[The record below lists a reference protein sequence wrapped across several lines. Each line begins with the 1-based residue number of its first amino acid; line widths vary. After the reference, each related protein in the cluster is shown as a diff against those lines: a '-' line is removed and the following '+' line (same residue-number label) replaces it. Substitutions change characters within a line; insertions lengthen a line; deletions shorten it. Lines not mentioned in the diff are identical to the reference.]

1 MGKYTGSTLQRTDA
15 FYKQFENDNGEM
27 LYIIEPGYIVNNYAY
42 LLWRMMDNEISY
54 EKLIER
60 LVCSI
65 NGATKE
71 YCECLLDGI
80 IERLYKRQLLLING
94 EMVDPQQY
102 FKSVYLSEKDFIYS
116 YKMRPIT
123 QIDLVLTT
131 KCNFQC
137 KHCYIKKESL
147 HKSESISVNDWK
159 AVLDKLS
166 KKGLL
171 SISVTG
177 GEPLTYNGINEVLD
191 YANELGMKIQLL
203 TNGFLIDETFVE
215 RVSTYRNVI
224 VQVSL
229 DGSSAGTSE
238 KQRGQKGAFDRT
250 IKNISLLTS
259 QGVEVI
265 VAMVLNKDNIRDI
278 YDGSMIQL
286 CSDLGVH
293 VLGITPTV
301 IGVASAAENREMFL
315 SPQEAYDV
323 VRYINEKNSSNLFP
337 KELIVNIG
345 VPPALSRENSISRVK
360 KVRPRCRRG
369 TNSFSVRPNGD
380 VFVCTDFAEL
390 NYIDY
395 HIGNILCDDISEI
408 IARLTPIEQQKKNT
422 LQEIKGV
429 CSICKEL
436 PYCWGACRADAFSK
450 YRDMN
455 APYPFCQS
463 LYELGLF
470 PSEEIETS
478 LSYREIISKGD

>member
-1 MGKYTGSTLQRTDA
+1 MGKYMGTILQRTDA
-15 FYKQFENDNGEM
+15 YFKQFENAKGEI
-27 LYIIEPGYIVNNYAY
+27 LYIIEPGYIINNYAY

-60 LVCSI
+60 LACSI

-71 YCECLLDGI
+71 YCEHLLDGM
-80 IERLYKRQLLLING
+80 IERLHQRQLILING
-94 EMVDPQQY
+94 EMVDPQLY
-102 FKSVYLSEKDFIYS
+102 FKSAYLSEKDFLQS
-116 YKMRPIT
+116 YDMRPIT

-131 KCNFQC
+131 QCNFRC
-137 KHCYIKKESL
+137 KHCYIKKENL
-147 HKSESISVNDWK
+147 RKTESISVEDWK
-159 AVLDKLS
+159 TVLGKLS

-171 SISVTG
+171 AISVTG
-177 GEPLTYNGINEVLD
+177 GEPLTYNGIYEVLD
-191 YANELGMKIQLL
+191 YANELGLKIQLL
-203 TNGFLIDETFVE
+203 TNGFLITEAFVS
-215 RVSTYRNVI
+215 RISTYRNVI

-238 KQRGQKGAFDRT
+238 KQRGPQGAFDRT
-250 IKNISLLTS
+250 IKNIGLLTS

-265 VAMVLNKDNIRDI
+265 IAMVLNKNNIRDI

-286 CSDLGVH
+286 CLDLGVH

-301 IGVASAAENREMFL
+301 ISVANAAENKEMFL
-315 SPQEAYDV
+315 SPQEAYNV
-323 VRYINEKNSSNLFP
+323 VQYINEKNSSNSFP
-337 KELIVNIG
+337 EGLIVNIG

-360 KVRPRCRRG
+360 KIRPRCRRG

-390 NYIDY
+390 NYTNY
-395 HIGNILCDDISEI
+395 HIGNILSDDIWEI
-408 IARLTPIEQQKKNT
+408 VSRLTPIEEQKKNT

-450 YRDMN
+450 YHDLN

-470 PSEEIETS
+470 PPEEIETN
-478 LSYREIISKGD
+478 LLYREIISKED